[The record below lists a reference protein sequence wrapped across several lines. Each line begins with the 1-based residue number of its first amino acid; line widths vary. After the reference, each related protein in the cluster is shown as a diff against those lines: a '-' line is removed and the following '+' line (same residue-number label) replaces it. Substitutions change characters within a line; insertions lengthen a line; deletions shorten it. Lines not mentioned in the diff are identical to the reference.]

1 MQENSIRMNSLKTY
15 FFDMG
20 RKLVSGSVSLASV
33 ATLSSIAIFCF
44 VLTLLRLDSLNILE
58 ERVGALSWTYAA
70 EGASED
76 RLTIVAIDEK
86 SISALGAWPWPR
98 EVMTNLSRAID
109 GAGAQLQIHDII
121 YPEGDSLGEELFAE
135 ELVQNGRSIIAQ
147 LPIIQTGV
155 EPVFSGLLTH
165 PVEGARCAD
174 EATTTGLQATSYLG
188 ASQSFERVPKGHIAP
203 IIDSDGA
210 VRKLPALVC
219 FDGSAYPALSMAPL
233 LLLSSGNDWSAEV
246 ILGRGLFS
254 PSQSLQLGLYP
265 GFQVPLDA
273 QGNMRISFKKSPQA
287 FNAISAVDILEGNY
301 DDELLDNVLV
311 LIGATAFG
319 LDDIVPTP
327 YSGSAPGVEL
337 QARAL
342 ISILDNNVPYAPKG
356 RFLIAGV
363 ISLLMAF
370 ILTALAVCRGRLA
383 LFGLPVA
390 AFSMPFF
397 SILVHGLLLTS
408 TSLWVGWLSSAVFGF
423 FGGLA
428 LLIVELARV
437 RYERSRVM
445 QNLTSYLPVATA
457 RKVAFELPSSSIQAE
472 RCNVTLLSADLRN
485 FTALGESR
493 PPEES
498 ASVLHYF
505 FTRVNDIVERHG
517 GKVHEYKGDN
527 VLVIWDGDG
536 IQPAS
541 KALAAAKD
549 IEKDVNTS
557 LLPQIGIDGLEPLA
571 VGIGI
576 EQGPALIGSIGP
588 AHRRAHT
595 LCGETVSVT
604 LRIQEMTADL
614 AYPILIGEVAARYMS
629 DEELQSVGHFLL
641 PGLTT
646 THVLFAPVSA
656 EVQRP
661 DKLKLLSGGL
671 SQ

>member
-1 MQENSIRMNSLKTY
+1 M
-15 FFDMG
+15 
-20 RKLVSGSVSLASV
+20 
-33 ATLSSIAIFCF
+33 
-44 VLTLLRLDSLNILE
+44 
-58 ERVGALSWTYAA
+58 
-70 EGASED
+70 
-76 RLTIVAIDEK
+76 
-86 SISALGAWPWPR
+86 
-98 EVMTNLSRAID
+98 
-109 GAGAQLQIHDII
+109 
-121 YPEGDSLGEELFAE
+121 
-135 ELVQNGRSIIAQ
+135 
-147 LPIIQTGV
+147 
-155 EPVFSGLLTH
+155 
-165 PVEGARCAD
+165 
-174 EATTTGLQATSYLG
+174 
-188 ASQSFERVPKGHIAP
+188 
-203 IIDSDGA
+203 
-210 VRKLPALVC
+210 C

-233 LLLSSGNDWSAEV
+233 LMLSSGNDWSAEV

-265 GFQVPLDA
+265 GFQVLLDA

-301 DDELLDNVLV
+301 DEGLLDNVLV

-342 ISILDNNVPYAPKG
+342 ISVLDNNVPYAPKG
-356 RFLIAGV
+356 RFLITGL

-370 ILTALAVCRGRLA
+370 ILMGLAVCRGRLA
-383 LFGLPVA
+383 LFGLPTA
-390 AFSMPFF
+390 AISIPFF
-397 SILVHGLLLTS
+397 AILVHGILLTT
-408 TSLWVGWLSSAVFGF
+408 TSLWVGWLFSAVFGF
-423 FGGLA
+423 FGALA

-557 LLPQIGIDGLEPLA
+557 LLPEIGIDGLEPLA

-614 AYPILIGEVAARYMS
+614 AYPILIGEVAARYMG

-641 PGLTT
+641 R
-646 THVLFAPVSA
+646 V
-656 EVQRP
+656 
-661 DKLKLLSGGL
+661 
-671 SQ
+671 